1 MFHAVYRLIELTLLL
16 PVTITIVEGAFL
28 ATKYDQDRVAQQDF
42 HNGCTNFNIILI
54 WVIICTEDYL

>member
-1 MFHAVYRLIELTLLL
+1 MFPAVYRLIELTLLL

-42 HNGCTNFNIILI
+42 HNGCMNFNIILI
-54 WVIICTEDYL
+54 